1 MQVNLQKFDSV
12 GDLEKHINFYRQKN
26 TTTMLLGKDSIVKN
40 GAYVFSTKIN
50 DIYYEI
56 GLITQNALKPECV
69 VIENFVFV
77 GFNDEVDIINNEEV
91 VGTYRTLAPFY
102 EFIQY
107 KDYVLAIFEIDV
119 ICFDKTGVIF
129 WEYVADDIIIDFFVR
144 ENYIVIKF
152 DEDIITIDISTGEK
166 LQ

>member
-1 MQVNLQKFDSV
+1 M
-12 GDLEKHINFYRQKN
+12 
-26 TTTMLLGKDSIVKN
+26 
-40 GAYVFSTKIN
+40 
-50 DIYYEI
+50 
-56 GLITQNALKPECV
+56 
-69 VIENFVFV
+69 IENFVFV

-91 VGTYRTLAPFY
+91 VGTYRALAPFY
-102 EFIQY
+102 EFIKY

-119 ICFDKTGVIF
+119 ICFDKTGVIV
-129 WEYVADDIIIDFFVR
+129 WEYVADDIITDFFVR